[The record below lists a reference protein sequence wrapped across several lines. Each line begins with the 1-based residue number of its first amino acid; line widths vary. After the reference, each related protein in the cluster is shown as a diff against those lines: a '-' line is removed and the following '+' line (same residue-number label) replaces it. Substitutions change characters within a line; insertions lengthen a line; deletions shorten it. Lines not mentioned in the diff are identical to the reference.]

1 MISIHEDEAL
11 FREAIRYTAAKTGM
25 SEIMVE
31 KDYFCSILLSYFQ
44 NAATPIVFK
53 GGTSISKIYSDFY
66 RMSEDLDFAIS
77 TRTDAKRSE
86 RSNTIAPFKNVI
98 ATLPSKISILN
109 LEQKL
114 TGYNASTQYI
124 AYLIYNSIVGNSG
137 RIKVEVALREEI
149 LTEPLMKKA
158 RTLIIDPFAGKPLV
172 AEIEVMTMT
181 FDEIYAEKFRAALTR
196 REVAIRDFFDIY
208 YAVSH
213 SMLDYKAPDFINLV
227 SKKLEVPGNQPI
239 DVSGQRKNELKVQ
252 SVSQLRPVLRQADY
266 ELFDLDKAF
275 DVVQS
280 MARFL
285 EKKTNLHPAS

>member
-44 NAATPIVFK
+44 NAAPPIVFK

-77 TRTDAKRSE
+77 TRSDAKRSE
-86 RSNTIAPFKNVI
+86 RSSKIAPFKDI
-98 ATLPSKISILN
+98 ISALPSKIPIFN

-124 AYLIYNSIVGNSG
+124 AYLTYNSILGNSG
-137 RIKVEVALREEI
+137 RIKVEVALREEM
-149 LTEPLMKKA
+149 LTKPLIKSA
-158 RTLIIDPFAGKPLV
+158 RTLLIDPFAGQPLFP
-172 AEIEVMTMT
+172 EIEVLTIT

-213 SMLDYKAPDFINLV
+213 SMLNYQAPGFIKLV
-227 SKKLEVPGNQPI
+227 SKKLDVPGNQPI
-239 DVSGQRKNELKVQ
+239 DVSELRKNELKVQ
-252 SVSQLRPVLRQADY
+252 SESQLRPVLRRADY
-266 ELFDLDKAF
+266 ELFDLNKAF
-275 DVVQS
+275 DIVQS
-280 MARFL
+280 MARVL
-285 EKKTNLHPAS
+285 EKKLN

>member
-1 MISIHEDEAL
+1 MEKSGMISIHEDKAL
-11 FREAIRYTAAKTGM
+11 FREAIRYTAARTGM
-25 SEIMVE
+25 SEVLVE

-44 NAATPIVFK
+44 KAATPIIFK

-66 RMSEDLDFAIS
+66 RMSEDLDYAIS
-77 TRTDAKRSE
+77 TRLDAKRSE
-86 RSNTIAPFKNVI
+86 RSSTIAPFKNVI
-98 ATLPSKISILN
+98 ATLPSKIPIFN

-114 TGYNASTQYI
+114 TGYNVSTQYI
-124 AYLIYNSIVGNSG
+124 AYLIYNSILGNPG

-149 LTEPLMKKA
+149 LTEPLIKRA

-172 AEIEVMTMT
+172 PEIEVMTMT

-213 SMLDYKAPDFINLV
+213 SMLDYKAPGFIKLV

-239 DVSGQRKNELKVQ
+239 NVSEQRKNELKVQ
-252 SVSQLRPVLRQADY
+252 SASQLRPVLKQADY

-275 DVVQS
+275 DIVQS

-285 EKKTNLHPAS
+285 EKKRT